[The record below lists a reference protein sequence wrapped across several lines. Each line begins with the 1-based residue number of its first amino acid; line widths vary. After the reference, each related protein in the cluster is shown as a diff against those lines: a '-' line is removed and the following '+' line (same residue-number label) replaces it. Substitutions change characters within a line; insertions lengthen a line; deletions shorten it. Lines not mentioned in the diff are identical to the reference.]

1 MKVIVVEDALKVA
14 RFLARVL
21 HEEGFSVDIV
31 TKGLLALRQITQGS
45 YDLAVL
51 DWTLPDLD
59 GLSICRELRS
69 AGNSIPVMMLTARGQ
84 VSDRV
89 LGLES
94 GADDYL
100 VKPFEVDEFVARVNA
115 LIRRAKGMQRL
126 VFGDLAIDRGEHRA
140 TLAGVALD
148 LTVREYTLLMHL
160 AHHAGRIVTRTDL
173 LAQVWETGFDSGSNV
188 VDVQISRLRDK
199 LSTHSF
205 MIETVRGFGYRLRT
219 EPSS

>member
-31 TKGLLALRQITQGS
+31 TKGLLALRQIAKGS

-69 AGNSIPVMMLTARGQ
+69 AGNSIPVMMLTARGH

-115 LIRRAKGMQRL
+115 LIRRAKGMRRL
-126 VFGDLAIDRGEHRA
+126 VFGDLEIDRGEHRVM
-140 TLAGVALD
+140 LAGVALD

-160 AHHAGRIVTRTDL
+160 AHNAGRIVTRTDL

-199 LSTHSF
+199 LGTHSF

-219 EPSS
+219 ERSS

>member
-1 MKVIVVEDALKVA
+1 VKVIVVEDALKVA

-199 LSTHSF
+199 LGSHSF

>member
-1 MKVIVVEDALKVA
+1 VKVIVVEDALKVA

-31 TKGLLALRQITQGS
+31 TKGLTALHQITKGS

-59 GLSICRELRS
+59 GLSICRELRT

-115 LIRRAKGMQRL
+115 LIRRSKGMQTL
-126 VFGDLAIDRGEHRA
+126 VFGDLEINRAEHCA
-140 TLAGVALD
+140 MLAGMTLD

-199 LSTHSF
+199 LGTHSF
-205 MIETVRGFGYRLRT
+205 MIETVRGFGYRLRA
-219 EPSS
+219 ERSS

>member
-1 MKVIVVEDALKVA
+1 MKVIVVEDAVKVA

-31 TKGLLALRQITQGS
+31 TKGLTALRQITKGS
-45 YDLAVL
+45 YDLAIL

-59 GLSICRELRS
+59 GLSICRELRN
-69 AGNSIPVMMLTARGQ
+69 AGNAVPVMMLTARGQ

-94 GADDYL
+94 GADDYM

-115 LIRRAKGMQRL
+115 LIRRSKGMQRL
-126 VFGDLAIDRGEHRA
+126 VFGDLEIDRADHRA
-140 TLAGVALD
+140 LVAGVPLD

-199 LSTHSF
+199 LGSHSF

-219 EPSS
+219 EPSA

>member
-1 MKVIVVEDALKVA
+1 MKVIVVEDAVKVA

-31 TKGLLALRQITQGS
+31 TKGLTALRQITKGS
-45 YDLAVL
+45 YDLAIL

-69 AGNSIPVMMLTARGQ
+69 AGNAVPVMMLTARGQ

-94 GADDYL
+94 GADDYM

-115 LIRRAKGMQRL
+115 LIRRSKGMQRL
-126 VFGDLAIDRGEHRA
+126 VFGDLEIDRTEHRA
-140 TLAGVALD
+140 LVAGVALD

-199 LSTHSF
+199 LGNHSF

-219 EPSS
+219 EPSA